1 MRKVK
6 WTVPVLMTEPTLCPP
21 GWGGEGHWRP
31 KENIKRK
38 VCIFIKGEGKKRE
51 RKKKNRLKA
60 VIKGY
65 RDGGRK
71 AARSLWSEVITTRG
85 LEWKRQG
92 KMMARI
98 RPGWRV
104 STGLRASSESPIN
117 QSCQPPGPPSIWLG
131 KVFTW
136 SKSQEIF
143 STDFRAID
151 LMDSFGT
158 AIRKCWLGQWGG
170 GGGWEESP
178 SPQHAFCFM
187 AACPHLRGK
196 VDREAVFLL
205 AWNK

>member
-1 MRKVK
+1 M
-6 WTVPVLMTEPTLCPP
+6 
-21 GWGGEGHWRP
+21 
-31 KENIKRK
+31 
-38 VCIFIKGEGKKRE
+38 
-51 RKKKNRLKA
+51 
-60 VIKGY
+60 IKGY

-71 AARSLWSEVITTRG
+71 AAGSLWSEVITTRG

-92 KMMARI
+92 EMMARI

-131 KVFTW
+131 KAFTW

-143 STDFRAID
+143 STDFKAID

-158 AIRKCWLGQWGG
+158 AIRKCWLGQWGC

-205 AWNK
+205 AWNKWPVGISGYIWPFGSNQWPRNQNSLVLISSRAVKIIGRGGLH